1 MGKFSPKNQNHQFKL
16 KCDTQTNSNMQNLV
30 VVLTLFIFDQKYP
43 FWVNLIQK
51 IKTVSLSWNL
61 VHRLI
66 RICIIQHFL
75 HFWPEVFFL
84 GKFGLKIQNCLFGV
98 KLGTTINSSEKNSM
112 KMFIFSVFEWKYP
125 VLGNLFHKNQNC
137 LLRVK
142 FRTQTDS
149 NI

>member
-30 VVLTLFIFDQKYP
+30 VVLTLFIFDQKNP

-51 IKTVSLSWNL
+51 IRTVSISWNL

-98 KLGTTINSSEKNSM
+98 KFGTTINSSEKNSM